1 MKQVSILE
9 LPEVTQPDTS
19 SHIDTD
25 TTTQSIRRRSHTVG
39 HKHGLAV
46 GHAGV
51 AVVGYT
57 TGFAAGFMEAFKSE

>member
-9 LPEVTQPDTS
+9 LPEVQSETS
-19 SHIDTD
+19 INNDVYTS
-25 TTTQSIRRRSHTVG
+25 TQSIRRRSHAVG

-51 AVVGYT
+51 AVVGYS